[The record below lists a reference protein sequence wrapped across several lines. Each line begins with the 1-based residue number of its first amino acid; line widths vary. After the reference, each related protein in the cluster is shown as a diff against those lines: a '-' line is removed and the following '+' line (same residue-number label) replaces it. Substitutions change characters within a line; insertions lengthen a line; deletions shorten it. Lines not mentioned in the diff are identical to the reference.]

1 VPEHVLDGLRAV
13 EPADPMGRVMSAD
26 ATLLAH
32 QKKYD
37 ELVIGEVS
45 SCLNDC
51 LNGLI
56 TQIEAEA
63 SGSASRKRARD
74 ECPAIGVC
82 AC

>member
-1 VPEHVLDGLRAV
+1 
-13 EPADPMGRVMSAD
+13 VMSAD

-37 ELVIGEVS
+37 EVVVGEVS